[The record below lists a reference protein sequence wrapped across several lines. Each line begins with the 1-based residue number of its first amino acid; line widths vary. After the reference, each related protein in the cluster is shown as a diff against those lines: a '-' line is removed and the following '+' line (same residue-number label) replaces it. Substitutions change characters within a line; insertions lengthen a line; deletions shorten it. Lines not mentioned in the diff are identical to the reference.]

1 MTYDTFTFFNEL
13 DLLEIRLNILDKY
26 VDYFVLCESTQ
37 TFSGLEKPLYYKE
50 NIKRFEKWNHKI
62 IHHIVEKFDTQN
74 AFKRAAYQKDSI
86 RNALKEC
93 MPEDIIY
100 YGDLDEIWIPQKIE
114 DKIYKLRQLNYCY
127 YLNNRSSEDWQGTN
141 VCKYKNLINLNKLRA
156 NHDNILENGGWHF
169 TNMGGIEQILKKLEA
184 YDHQEMNTSKVKL
197 NLENRLKNNEDYV
210 GRKIDWKGK
219 PFIFWT
225 DEKDLPEY
233 ILKNKKKYI
242 KFFK

>member
-1 MTYDTFTFFNEL
+1 M
-13 DLLEIRLNILDKY
+13 
-26 VDYFVLCESTQ
+26 Q
-37 TFSGLEKPLYYKE
+37 Q
-50 NIKRFEKWNHKI
+50 NHKI
-62 IHHIVEKFDTQN
+62 IHHIVGKFETPN

-93 MPEDIIY
+93 NPEDIIY

-141 VCKYKNLINLNKLRA
+141 VCKYKNLIDLNKLRA
-156 NHDNILENGGWHF
+156 NHNNILENGGWHF

-184 YDHQEMNTSKVKL
+184 YDHQEMNTEKIKS
-197 NLENRLKNNEDYV
+197 NLVNKLKNNEDYV

-219 PFIFWT
+219 PFSFWT

-233 ILKNKKKYI
+233 ILKNKEKY
-242 KFFK
+242 KNLFK